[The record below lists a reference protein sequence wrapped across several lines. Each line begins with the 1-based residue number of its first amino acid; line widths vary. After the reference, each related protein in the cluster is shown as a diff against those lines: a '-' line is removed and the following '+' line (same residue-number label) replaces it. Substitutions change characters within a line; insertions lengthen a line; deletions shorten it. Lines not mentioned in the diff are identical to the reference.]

1 MKIKNIF
8 LELLYDGPRLTIT
21 FAKGEN
27 KAVARLYEAI
37 GGIDPEK
44 DYDVTVK
51 RKRRKRSLDANAYL
65 WVLIGKLGEAMT
77 LPNTEVYR
85 QYIGE
90 MHTYTIVPIKADEV
104 EEWQEMWNRGHLG
117 WLCEDMGPC
126 RNLPGHHYMKCY
138 RGSSTFNQKEMSQL
152 IDMVVQ
158 DCKEQG
164 VETATPNELERMKQE
179 WGVADG

>member
-1 MKIKNIF
+1 MKIKEVF
-8 LELLYDGPRLTIT
+8 PELLYNGPRLTIT

-27 KAVARLYEAI
+27 KAVARLFGEI
-37 GGIDPEK
+37 GIIDPEK
-44 DYDVTVK
+44 DYEVTIK
-51 RKRRKRSLDANAYL
+51 RKRHRRSLDANAYL
-65 WVLIGKLGEAMT
+65 WVLVGKLGEKLY

-90 MHTYTIVPIKADEV
+90 MHTYTIVPIKTSEV
-104 EEWQEMWNRGHLG
+104 ASWQEMWNRGHIG

-126 RNLPGHHYMKCY
+126 RNIPGYHYLKCY
-138 RGSSTFNQKEMSQL
+138 RGSSTFDQKEMSQL

-164 VETATPNELERMKQE
+164 IETLPPDELERMKQE